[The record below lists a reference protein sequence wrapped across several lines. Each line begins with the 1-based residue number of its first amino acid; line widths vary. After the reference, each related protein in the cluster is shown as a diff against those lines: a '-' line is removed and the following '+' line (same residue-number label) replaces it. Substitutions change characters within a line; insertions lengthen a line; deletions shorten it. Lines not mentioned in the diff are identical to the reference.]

1 MDRPM
6 LAGRWHAGQTSRS
19 HHASR
24 FALGPFR
31 SGALAATAGALV
43 AVGLLVLTMLLVVG
57 PRPARAVDSGGAF
70 NVTDNTTDDFSPSY
84 SPSGQKIA
92 YRVGPS
98 DSDGTRT
105 PNDIYTINADGT
117 GRLNLTD
124 NKRGERD
131 PYYSPD
137 GQRIAYA
144 GYDGEQWDIYIIDAD
159 GGGRAR
165 LTDDAANELEI
176 SWSPDGKK
184 IAYEYHQKRQDKE
197 IYTIGL
203 GRAHRVVQITHN
215 ARNDTDPT
223 FSPDSQ
229 KIAYAHDDGQDK
241 EIYTIKADGERRG
254 TRLTDNTVDDTE
266 LCWSPDGTKIAFKA
280 TEVAHTASVDVDR
293 DLEIY
298 TIGTGPAHRVDQ
310 VTHNRIKDGEPSYSG
325 DGSKLAY
332 EGQDGQDPGKDKEIY
347 TIPSPDP
354 SAQRRF

>member
-1 MDRPM
+1 V
-6 LAGRWHAGQTSRS
+6 
-19 HHASR
+19 
-24 FALGPFR
+24 
-31 SGALAATAGALV
+31 GALV

-92 YRVGPS
+92 YRVGGS
-98 DSDGTRT
+98 RHNGIS
-105 PNDIYTINADGT
+105 NDIYTINAHGT
-117 GRLNLTD
+117 GRFNVTND
-124 NKRGERD
+124 TREERD
-131 PYYSPD
+131 PYYSSD

-159 GGGRAR
+159 GGGRTR

-280 TEVAHTASVDVDR
+280 NELVRVNSGYAKR

-298 TIGTGPAHRVDQ
+298 TVGTGPAHRVDQ
-310 VTHNRIKDGEPSYSG
+310 VTHNRFKDGEPSYSG